1 MYSYIKGKLASQS
14 LGNALVETGGIGY
27 KIFIPANVYG
37 KLPQNGKDIVF
48 HVSFVIRENFQ
59 ALYGFLRVEERDLFE
74 ELTTV
79 SGIGPKTALS
89 LIGHMSIEDFHSAVV
104 NGDIHAISK
113 VPGIGKKIA
122 ERLILEMRDKLSK
135 TFKSLS
141 AEFIESDPR
150 GQKISD
156 AINALMK
163 LGYNQATAHKAINKS
178 LKNLPDTTDLPLLI
192 TEALKNV

>member
-1 MYSYIKGKLASQS
+1 MYSYFIGKLVSQN
-14 LGNALVETGGIGY
+14 LGSALIETGGIGY
-27 KIFIPANVYG
+27 KIFIPASVYG
-37 KLPQNGKDIVF
+37 KLPQNGKEIVF
-48 HVSFVIRENFQ
+48 HVSFVIRENLQ

-74 ELTTV
+74 ELITV

-89 LIGHMSIEDFHSAVV
+89 LIGHMTIEQFHSAVG
-104 NGDIHAISK
+104 NGDVQAISK

-135 TFKSLS
+135 ASKSFS
-141 AEFIESDPR
+141 MEFIESNPHA
-150 GQKISD
+150 QKISD
-156 AINALMK
+156 AINALMN

-178 LKNLPDTTDLPLLI
+178 LKTLPDATELPILI